1 MENLDFLEKFYQKLY
16 DNLEKLNKLKE
27 NSIIISFLYIKS
39 NDQYRLLNES
49 SIFSYKI
56 PKEIIN
62 NLQERKLIRNTD
74 TLNNYVITAKG
85 IWDIENKK
93 NILNEIKLINYIDNK
108 FFNVY
113 KLSEKPLTDKQKVIL
128 FSMLAAR
135 TFSEKS
141 SIDLKKDESV
151 MNTWKEIV
159 DKSYETLTSL
169 HIISELD
176 KDDLFGKKEN
186 KGNEKPVSHL
196 YRHTDEL
203 PKKTRGLF
211 KAIGKQKYF
220 LDVSKDSEI
229 SKDSLGFLFKQ
240 IFESKVL
247 SLTEINE
254 IDTFC
259 QEIAFTKNI
268 YVFDPREH
276 IFSKPEYDEIIRE
289 TLLDS

>member
-16 DNLEKLNKLKE
+16 DNLEKINKLKE

-62 NLQERKLIRNTD
+62 NLQDRKLIRNTD

-141 SIDLKKDESV
+141 SIDLKKDETV
-151 MNTWKEIV
+151 MNAWKEIV
-159 DKSYETLTSL
+159 DKSYEKLTSL
-169 HIISELD
+169 DIISELE
-176 KDDLFGKKEN
+176 KDDLYGKKEN

-220 LDVSKDSEI
+220 LDISKDSEI
-229 SKDSLGFLFKQ
+229 SKESLGFLFKQ

-247 SLTEINE
+247 SLTEIND
-254 IDTFC
+254 IDTFF

-276 IFSKPEYDEIIRE
+276 IFSKPEYDEIMRE

>member
-16 DNLEKLNKLKE
+16 DNLEKMNKLKE

-62 NLQERKLIRNTD
+62 NLQDRKLIRNTD

-141 SIDLKKDESV
+141 SIDLKKDESI

-159 DKSYETLTSL
+159 DKSYEKLTSL
-169 HIISELD
+169 GIISELD

-186 KGNEKPVSHL
+186 KRNEKPVSHL

-220 LDVSKDSEI
+220 LDISKDSEI
-229 SKDSLGFLFKQ
+229 SKESLGFLFKQ

>member
-16 DNLEKLNKLKE
+16 DNLEKINKLKE

-62 NLQERKLIRNTD
+62 NLQDRKLIRNTD
-74 TLNNYVITAKG
+74 TLNNFVITAKG

-159 DKSYETLTSL
+159 DKSYEKLTSL